1 MKDST
6 TGCKV
11 GGLEMEQVTCNCNR
25 VGIALSFIDDRS
37 RGTQSIVVMPLA
49 QSSARDYV
57 YDNKD
62 HCDAQLP
69 IESCNNSILH

>member
-37 RGTQSIVVMPLA
+37 RGTQSTVVVPLA
-49 QSSARDYV
+49 AKYFELFQIHKALAMYLLV
-57 YDNKD
+57 V
-62 HCDAQLP
+62 
-69 IESCNNSILH
+69 ILIY